1 MGKKKAAPYEKG
13 LRPIIFLTKLMSEGG
28 LSDAVTVHQSC
39 VDTKTLNTL
48 FQNTFYSFH
57 NVILSIFLC
66 FTAQNYGFPLIR
78 QTLKRR
84 FLRLWGNILTYVNV
98 RAKYIAPSRPQ
109 IKNSDTPTTLMMAP
123 MTSL

>member
-57 NVILSIFLC
+57 NVILSIF
-66 FTAQNYGFPLIR
+66 FMFYST
-78 QTLKRR
+78 K
-84 FLRLWGNILTYVNV
+84 LRLSPHPANIKEAFFTFVGQYLDVCQ
-98 RAKYIAPSRPQ
+98 RASQVYCPK
-109 IKNSDTPTTLMMAP
+109 
-123 MTSL
+123 